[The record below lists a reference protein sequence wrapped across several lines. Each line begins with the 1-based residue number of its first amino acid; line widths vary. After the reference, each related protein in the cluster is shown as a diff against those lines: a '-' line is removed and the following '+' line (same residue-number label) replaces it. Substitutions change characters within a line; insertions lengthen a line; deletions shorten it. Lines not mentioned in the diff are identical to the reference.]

1 MAGQGLTTSFDL
13 ALTDIEK
20 NNDFGLPKD
29 LEQKIMQV
37 ETRAKQRKQSLDLP
51 IQSFDS
57 ANAGT
62 VKGAIPF
69 QSDFFSAAQKYNVPV
84 NVLMGLADQ
93 ESRFNPTALGS
104 QTQWGR
110 AKGLMQYLDST
121 AANMGINPYNP
132 TQSIDAAARQL
143 RERLDKGYSMIDA
156 VREHFAGPDRKKWGS
171 KTQAYGNEVMQ
182 RAARFGNVALPQDSQ
197 AAAQPQKATTDATD
211 SGRYRQ
217 LSETEMKRMQDAIAN
232 GQDTFVPFAGA
243 QPVKINIPKS
253 ELDKQKAQQEADK
266 GILSDTGNLLL
277 SGINSTAEGL
287 RELTSR
293 IPGVRNLVGAVDKI
307 DEYFTGKNSQQ
318 LFDEAR
324 QKYDKKLTTGTQE
337 ARKKLWVVEPGD
349 KLADGTIAKSW
360 DFGEA
365 WKDPRA
371 YYAGIV
377 ESVPEMV
384 VTMGGSMTLA
394 RGAFTQALKAGAT
407 REIAAKKAATTATI
421 AGGLLEG
428 GFGGAHAAVD
438 VRKEINGMS
447 ADLLKNSDVMKSL
460 MAEGKSFEQARR
472 QVANDA
478 ATKAFVLAG
487 VGTGIFGGMGDRALA
502 KVITEGSKTR
512 LKSAVAGAV
521 GEGLLEEMPQSALQ
535 QMGQNYAM
543 QDADPNTPLMK
554 GVANQAAG
562 GAVLGGIMGGG
573 LGAAGHRSSV
583 IEAPEQAAAADPAQQ
598 PSADVNPAASTD
610 IGAAEPVAQPV
621 RRGPIETAMQGSL
634 DAQVDQELNAI
645 NGDQP
650 APSAAE
656 QWLGEPGTVAQITP
670 KQDPESVYTVTVE
683 GYQNGEV
690 FARDQEG
697 SPMQFSQNEVNVAQ
711 VQAPTVEHTPSEK
724 GRKTDL
730 VTWDNIQPNQQVTL
744 YRGESAANDQNGQWW
759 TTKRDKAERY
769 GDVQEVTLN
778 SDLIGRHA
786 VRGHNGADEFVF
798 TSPEYRPNQLAKQ
811 QDATTQPEPAKA
823 EKIEIEQPSAQ
834 PAPKQ
839 TAPVKPVELSLSDMT
854 EAELRDRIKY
864 LAQQAKTNGG
874 WDKRLMNERRKVEA
888 EIGRKGRENTPSI
901 DDMINGSN
909 QWDSMKPA
917 QRIQVAKKAGIS
929 NDVAKDLSTKA
940 WGYLDQNSL
949 EKLALSMRQV
959 KPVEVT
965 APKAEPKAKP
975 EESAP
980 VATEQAAPSEAPS
993 VSSDFAEQLINA
1005 HVNDPSAKPRI
1016 IQAEIERSGRAR
1028 AQVFADVSRIINEY
1042 EAGQTAPV
1050 STPAAPAPRAKD
1062 KRDPSVGADGQ
1073 PKWFMSQDKA
1083 QAFIDK
1089 KNLGDTHEAVKVNN
1103 RRYEIRPK
1111 DQANAEQRVAN
1122 TATNDLKTKQP
1133 KSIVGKD
1140 LGDGW
1145 SEFTADSGT
1154 INIPRSE
1161 MPQIK
1166 AEHRGAMVNFM
1177 NARGIAHREETVP
1190 ASSLK
1195 PTQSE
1200 FSREKVEK
1208 AKQFEGGNRS
1218 ILVSSDNHVL
1228 DGHHQWMA
1236 ALEDGQDV
1244 RIIRLDAPI
1253 RDLVKTAHEF
1263 PSSTTQDGQ
1272 TQPQPKAKAEP
1283 SANTLVTDDR
1293 AAELRARLKAKLN
1306 QLNSGIDPEMLA
1318 IGAELAVY
1326 HIERGARTFAAFAKN
1341 IAADLDVSMD
1351 KVRPYLRSW
1360 YNGAR
1365 DMMEDMGGTIDGMDD
1380 AATVRA
1386 ELAKLDAVEQPAP
1399 AAQTAAAETGGTTWT
1414 KAADQKMWT
1423 GSNGMVIVDETFDR
1437 KGDKITAFNIY
1448 RNQAEQAQGN
1458 YLATKE
1464 TLKKA
1469 QAYADSL
1476 PTTNEGMTD
1485 VSSTEQRVEPD
1496 RGNTAATESVVSD
1509 TDGNATGTND
1519 AGTGRTGTSTRVEPG
1534 TGQRN
1539 QRVSADGT
1547 TSGRATG
1554 DQRVYQS
1561 NGEFE
1566 PTQRTAG
1573 GAERS
1578 GSRVDSEQG
1587 QSTERARTDAVI
1599 KDAHSNG
1606 ASELAQRLSAQKK
1619 ADKTATKW
1627 GDKASIDAALPL
1639 LLPEQRDDVFK
1650 AETRFDGNNGILF
1663 TNGTG
1668 TGKTATGM
1676 GIAKRFINAGKD
1688 NVLIVVPSD
1697 KIASDWVKFGKMLN
1711 VDVKQLDGVADNGG
1725 TGPVVTTYAN
1735 FGQNDSLAQRDWDLI
1750 VPDESHYLSSNE
1762 NGDSTAALDQ
1772 LRGLTGHHAGF
1783 YNWVRR
1789 RHADQW
1795 AKYEQASNALRDA
1808 QKSDK
1813 NYAQLEA
1820 NEEQARK
1827 EWGDF
1832 ERAEREKWDSRWSK
1846 QQDLPKVAML
1856 SATPFAYVKNTDYA
1870 EGYLFH
1876 YVEPADR
1883 EKRQGEGSAYN
1894 SGDPRDQFMMQ
1905 NFGYR
1910 MRYNKL
1916 TAPESGVNA
1925 QLLEQQFNEQLKKT
1939 GALSGRKLEVP
1950 FDYDRKF
1957 VLVNDAVGTKIDNA
1971 LKYLREESLNAEKR
1985 ARESNGEQSA
1995 MTEAEHWKE
2004 LFTSVDKRFDYQ
2016 NRMYLLESIKAKAAV
2031 PFIRQN
2037 LKLGRKVVVFHDFNQ
2052 GGAMDPFKA
2061 AILSAKTPEQRDFN
2075 QRVMNQRADL
2085 FMLDLS
2091 DLQSPIETLTKAFP
2105 DALLFNGTV
2114 SKGKRR
2120 ANADRFNNDDGKN
2133 NLIIVQSD
2141 AGREGVSLHDTT
2153 GKHQRVEVNLG
2164 MPTKPVAATQ
2174 IEGRIYRTG
2183 QASDAVFRYLTTGTA
2198 WEASAFATK
2207 IAERASTAENL
2218 ALGSEARGLK
2228 DAFIDAY
2235 QNADAYAPNLN
2246 EGKGGKDYDRN
2257 LSASNTLSAFE
2268 KSKTFYW
2275 AQQKNTKSR
2284 QGREGADYYATPE
2297 PVGFKMVEFADI
2309 KPGEKV
2315 LEPSAGHGAIA
2326 RFFPEQADTTMI
2338 EPSYDLSQRAGL
2350 ANGNARIIND
2360 QFESLHVNNKY
2371 DAIVMNPPYGNGGKI
2386 STDHLAKAA
2395 THLREGG
2402 RIVALLPRGGMAD
2415 SRLNQFLN
2423 SEQAADLYQVARVNM
2438 PSSTFERAGT
2448 AVNTQIVVLEK
2459 HKNKADAAGIQQR
2472 NVDLSDA
2479 KTVNELF
2486 DRLENVSFDAR
2497 KPSTTPEPT
2506 QDIIEHT
2513 NDFGNTI
2520 RGTILTGIKKYE
2532 AQEIDPY
2539 TFRKNTEDGKQG
2551 WFIREKYLSKIPKD
2565 QNFSRADA
2573 PATGSTRDQ
2582 VRTALSDR
2590 FGSAAVDKLMKDG
2603 VLTIA
2608 DTYTDPGVEGFTVGN
2623 RVTLVADTLTPDA
2636 IIPTFLHELGG
2647 HVGMQGTMKPET
2659 YAQLIQQ
2666 FDRMV
2671 TAKDPLALEAKR
2683 LAERE
2688 TSPSTQQVEYLPY
2701 LITVAARADQKS
2713 AGIRN
2718 FINRIVSAVKAWAV
2732 DRLGMDIN
2740 LNARDVLALA
2750 ERMVNAVSN
2759 TVMSKSE
2766 QRYSRNDSYA
2776 GMSTSD
2782 FADLLRNDFD
2792 GLKLS
2797 LTGSGKVVTLSRI
2810 VIPDASR
2817 NRGTGTQVMQRIT
2830 DWADQNGRTVALSPS
2845 GDFGGNKSRLNDF
2858 YKRFGFVDNKG
2869 RNKNYEISE
2878 TMYREPGQRYSREDQ
2893 TNSEAFKRWFGDS
2906 QVVDENGQPL
2916 VVYHGTGAE
2925 FTEFDPDLTGTATD
2939 AGTEGKGFYFTS
2951 DWDSAK
2957 SNADYVTGFG
2967 EREGAKVMAVYL
2979 AIENPYKVNRNNAPR
2994 GLESSPKEAAKFT
3007 KNLIKQGYDGVEY
3020 TLMNGSKNYVA
3031 FYPEQIKSATDNVG
3045 TFDANNPD
3053 IRFSRRD
3060 EDLAPVSEEEY
3071 ASRLNNWSDR
3081 LKNLPSDSMNN
3092 AMQSGLRFIP
3102 LRPMLTEMAKDIPA
3116 AQSYLKIK
3124 DAMDALRNKWHS
3136 KTDAVAQ
3143 QWLKYRVKN
3152 AAENKQ
3158 LMDIIHESTL
3168 MQVDPS
3174 KEFESLLSTRD
3185 RIALRE
3191 MPADHPNRKKLEE
3204 KQDKDEARKV
3214 AHERLSREFDK
3225 ISPEGK
3231 EIYTT
3236 VRDAYSDLAD
3246 AFDQTL
3252 LNNMEKAINVRIRK
3266 AEREYKREVER
3277 ITDEGLQGED
3287 RQNAMRDAE
3296 RRLKNAKTKIAWN
3309 RKARMTQLRQQFE
3322 TNRLVGP
3329 YFPLARFGEFFVTVR
3344 DKKTGEVVSFSR
3356 FEKAHE
3362 QRRFYE
3368 SVKNDPQFNVERGV
3382 LNDTISVRKAVD
3394 PNFVADVED
3403 ILADL
3408 PNADTVK
3415 DEVWQ
3420 RYLDS
3425 LPDFSIRK
3433 NRIHRKGRAGY
3444 DSDAVR
3450 AFGSHMFHGS
3460 HQLARLTHSMDL
3472 EDALDQA
3479 RDEAREAKDPVR
3491 SGLIVNEM
3499 EKRHDFVMSPTGGS
3513 LAQWA
3518 STFAFVWYLA
3528 GSPKAAIANLF
3539 QTPIMGVPILGA
3551 YGGGINGIAQASKQ
3565 LTGALVDFTKGKG
3578 FAERSANLTPDERL
3592 AMSQG
3597 YERGIIERTQGHD
3610 LAGVGETGVEYNAA
3624 REKVMKVISW
3634 GFHHTERLNREVTF
3648 LAAYRMARKKGLTH
3662 DAALDKAGELTWK
3675 THFDYSNTSRPRL
3688 MHSDVM
3694 KILLVFRNFQIN
3706 MLYRLFRDVHQAV
3719 TGESKEV
3726 RREALTQLAGITGMM
3741 MLNAGITGTWLFGIA
3756 MVMAGLF
3763 GDEGDDPEEE
3773 LKKSMVNVLGPRLA
3787 GLALHGVPGY
3797 VTGTALSESV
3807 GMPDLWFRSPSSE
3820 KEGEE
3825 ALQYW
3830 QSQLLGAV
3838 PSIGAQFVRG
3848 ASQFGKGEE
3857 YRGIETMMPKMLKDP
3872 MKAYRYATDGAKNMR
3887 GDTVTDVETS
3897 DVFKQALGFTPARI
3911 SEQYRTNNA
3920 SYNKQQSIMKARK
3933 GIMDDYYKAANEE
3946 DEAKLD
3952 KLITKIEK
3960 FNEENPEQAI
3970 TARSL
3975 SQSRKNR
3982 DKGAE
3987 NAVGGMRYNNKLRQ
4001 MLLDEQAPSIYK

>member
-69 QSDFFSAAQKYNVPV
+69 QADFFNSAQKYNVPV

-171 KTQAYGNEVMQ
+171 KTHAYGNEVMQ

-211 SGRYRQ
+211 AGRYRQ

-324 QKYDKKLTTGTQE
+324 QKYERKLTTGTQE

-349 KLADGTIAKSW
+349 KLPDGTIAKSW
-360 DFGEA
+360 DLGDA

-573 LGAAGHRSSV
+573 LGAAGHRSSAM
-583 IEAPEQAAAADPAQQ
+583 ETPDQAAAVDPAQQ
-598 PSADVNPAASTD
+598 PSADVTPAASTD

-621 RRGPIETAMQGSL
+621 RRGPIESALQGGL
-634 DAQVDQELNAI
+634 DAQIDQEINAV
-645 NGDQP
+645 NGDQQT
-650 APSAAE
+650 PSAAE

-697 SPMQFSQNEVNVAQ
+697 SPMQFSQDEVNISQIQTPNADTAAAPDLTTFDAPAEIQTNDVLPATERATESDAPVSDREIADNAPVGMPQ
-711 VQAPTVEHTPSEK
+711 SDTQEAAPTTSRADRP
-724 GRKTDL
+724 
-730 VTWDNIQPNQQVTL
+730 
-744 YRGESAANDQNGQWW
+744 AAD
-759 TTKRDKAERY
+759 AS
-769 GDVQEVTLN
+769 GD
-778 SDLIGRHA
+778 
-786 VRGHNGADEFVF
+786 
-798 TSPEYRPNQLAKQ
+798 
-811 QDATTQPEPAKA
+811 
-823 EKIEIEQPSAQ
+823 
-834 PAPKQ
+834 Q
-839 TAPVKPVELSLSDMT
+839 TAPVKPVEPSLSDMT

-1016 IQAEIERSGRAR
+1016 IQAEIERSGRPR
-1028 AQVFADVSRIINEY
+1028 SQVFADVSRIIKDY

-1050 STPAAPAPRAKD
+1050 NTPAEPAPRAKD

-1111 DQANAEQRVAN
+1111 DQINAEQSVAN
-1122 TATNDLKTKQP
+1122 VETTANEATTTAKNQP
-1133 KSIVGKD
+1133 ENTQIDDK
-1140 LGDGW
+1140 
-1145 SEFTADSGT
+1145 GT
-1154 INIPRSE
+1154 IA
-1161 MPQIK
+1161 K
-1166 AEHRGAMVNFM
+1166 AA
-1177 NARGIAHREETVP
+1177 EE
-1190 ASSLK
+1190 
-1195 PTQSE
+1195 
-1200 FSREKVEK
+1200 
-1208 AKQFEGGNRS
+1208 
-1218 ILVSSDNHVL
+1218 
-1228 DGHHQWMA
+1228 
-1236 ALEDGQDV
+1236 
-1244 RIIRLDAPI
+1244 
-1253 RDLVKTAHEF
+1253 
-1263 PSSTTQDGQ
+1263 
-1272 TQPQPKAKAEP
+1272 PQPKAKAEP

-1365 DMMEDMGGTIDGMDD
+1365 DMMEDMGGTIEGMDD

-1386 ELAKLDAVEQPAP
+1386 ELAKLDAAEQPAP
-1399 AAQTAAAETGGTTWT
+1399 AAQTAAAETGATTWT

-1469 QAYADSL
+1469 QEYADSL

-1519 AGTGRTGTSTRVEPG
+1519 AGTGRAGTSTRVEPG

-1554 DQRVYQS
+1554 DQRVYQP

-1566 PTQRTAG
+1566 PTQRTSG

-1587 QSTERARTDAVI
+1587 QSTEQARTDAVI

-1750 VPDESHYLSSNE
+1750 LPDESHYLSSNE

-1808 QKSDK
+1808 QKGDK

-1894 SGDPRDQFMMQ
+1894 SGNPRDQFMMQ

-1925 QLLEQQFNEQLKKT
+1925 QLLEQQFNEQLKKS

-2114 SKGKRR
+2114 PKGKRR

-2235 QNADAYAPNLN
+2235 QNADAYAPNPN

-2402 RIVALLPRGGMAD
+2402 RIVALLPRGGMAN

-2479 KTVNELF
+2479 KTINELF

-2582 VRTALSDR
+2582 VRIALSDR

-2671 TAKDPLALEAKR
+2671 AAKDPLALEAKR

-2713 AGIRN
+2713 AGMRN

-2817 NRGTGTQVMQRIT
+2817 NRGAGTQVMQRIT

-2845 GDFGGNKSRLNDF
+2845 SDFGGNKARLNDF
-2858 YKRFGFVDNKG
+2858 YKRFGFVENKG
-2869 RNKNYEISE
+2869 RNKDYEISE

-3081 LKNLPSDSMNN
+3081 IKNLPSDSMNN

-3214 AHERLSREFDK
+3214 AHERLSRDFDK

-3296 RRLKNAKTKIAWN
+3296 RRLKNDKTKIAWN

-3662 DAALDKAGELTWK
+3662 DAAVDKAGELTWK